1 MNVGLDLTDTI
12 GSECTKHE
20 ATKAFKA
27 HSAAH
32 PHTGASFEGGRWR
45 RKGISSSLSL
55 GQLLLFV
62 LTSQPFV
69 FTTLSQRG
77 DVENCSRVSDF
88 FKLVFPSKQTKVVYF
103 SSYFQW
109 WRFSSTSPSSKSS
122 DVTGSIQ
129 PLGSAN

>member
-45 RKGISSSLSL
+45 KGISSSLSL

-77 DVENCSRVSDF
+77 DVVSARQRKGEF
-88 FKLVFPSKQTKVVYF
+88 FTCFRFFQTCFPIKANESNLFFILFSMVEVFFNQPVFKKVV
-103 SSYFQW
+103 
-109 WRFSSTSPSSKSS
+109 TS
-122 DVTGSIQ
+122 
-129 PLGSAN
+129 LL

>member
-1 MNVGLDLTDTI
+1 MWFLLVN
-12 GSECTKHE
+12 
-20 ATKAFKA
+20 
-27 HSAAH
+27 
-32 PHTGASFEGGRWR
+32 GR
-45 RKGISSSLSL
+45 
-55 GQLLLFV
+55 
-62 LTSQPFV
+62 
-69 FTTLSQRG
+69 
-77 DVENCSRVSDF
+77 ENFSRVSDF